1 MKPTHCTM
9 DHLTKTIRIMKMNN
23 SGDTYEVVGEKL
35 TCCSTELFIFFAGHV
50 QQHVGDKQFQDEVAA
65 HPIQDAPKT
74 GHSQKP
80 NSWRPIALL
89 DVAYKVSAEIV
100 HKRTRIIL
108 DAKLSLYQVGFKRG
122 LGLEFATLVFEYV
135 GYWNIWNG
143 AVKFGWQT
151 WTSRKHLVE

>member
-1 MKPTHCTM
+1 M
-9 DHLTKTIRIMKMNN
+9 
-23 SGDTYEVVGEKL
+23 
-35 TCCSTELFIFFAGHV
+35 
-50 QQHVGDKQFQDEVAA
+50 AA

-74 GHSQKP
+74 EHSQKP

-100 HKRTRIIL
+100 HKRTRRIL

-122 LGLEFATLVFEYV
+122 LGLEFATLVFEDV

-143 AVKFGWQT
+143 AVKFGW
-151 WTSRKHLVE
+151 RVEQGDKLNPLLFNAAKFRTTFAKY

>member
-1 MKPTHCTM
+1 MLQH
-9 DHLTKTIRIMKMNN
+9 RI
-23 SGDTYEVVGEKL
+23 VH
-35 TCCSTELFIFFAGHV
+35 FFAGHV
-50 QQHVGDKQFQDEVAA
+50 QQHVGDKQFQDEVAT

-108 DAKLSLYQVGFKRG
+108 DAKLSLYQVGICHARF
-122 LGLEFATLVFEYV
+122 
-135 GYWNIWNG
+135 
-143 AVKFGWQT
+143 
-151 WTSRKHLVE
+151 